1 MRSMSSNAVIQME
14 VLINMQAKLTSCT
27 LLDGDGETHLPLWP
41 ESSGMSCYSLE
52 YKVVLAV
59 VHAGRSHCSSSY
71 RPNGRTFWRL
81 CCPLAG
87 AIRSSDRSAPS
98 PSLWP
103 KDVLVQNAVRALHQ
117 KDIHGL
123 CEEEAIQTLLHGYCV
138 ICGKKLFS
146 FQCTC
151 EHVQKHH
158 PEYVNELRPS
168 YELSTMSSHRVPA
181 AVPDASPCLM
191 VLSA

>member
-1 MRSMSSNAVIQME
+1 M
-14 VLINMQAKLTSCT
+14 
-27 LLDGDGETHLPLWP
+27 
-41 ESSGMSCYSLE
+41 
-52 YKVVLAV
+52 VLAV
-59 VHAGRSHCSSSY
+59 VHAGQDRAGPLQATLVLSTDWYLTDDARIALPHTDQMAGRSGDCVVLWLVQSALLTDQ
-71 RPNGRTFWRL
+71 RP
-81 CCPLAG
+81 A
-87 AIRSSDRSAPS
+87 

-151 EHVQKHH
+151 EHIQKHH
-158 PEYVNELRPS
+158 PEYVNEL
-168 YELSTMSSHRVPA
+168 SSLIRA
-181 AVPDASPCLM
+181 
-191 VLSA
+191 